1 MALCQRYYISD
12 SFSFRES
19 VPTTTVWDKFIPIR
33 PYMRIVPTINA
44 SMYNTNDQNTLLD
57 NIKFSVYRGNN
68 LNFWSD
74 IQMLE
79 AGVQYSVY
87 YSLDAEIY

>member
-1 MALCQRYYISD
+1 
-12 SFSFRES
+12 
-19 VPTTTVWDKFIPIR
+19 
-33 PYMRIVPTINA
+33 MRIVPTINA

>member
-1 MALCQRYYISD
+1 
-12 SFSFRES
+12 
-19 VPTTTVWDKFIPIR
+19 
-33 PYMRIVPTINA
+33 MRIVPTINA

-79 AGVQYSVY
+79 AGVRYSVY